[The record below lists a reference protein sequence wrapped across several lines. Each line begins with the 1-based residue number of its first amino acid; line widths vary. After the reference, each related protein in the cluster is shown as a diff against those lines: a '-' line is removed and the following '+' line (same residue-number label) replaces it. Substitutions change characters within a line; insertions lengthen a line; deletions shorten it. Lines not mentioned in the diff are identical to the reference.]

1 MRTIGCDWF
10 SALRQH
16 MNFSNPSIA
25 VMAGSADADR
35 MEAEPQQRNGGKTTK
50 PAAKEALSR
59 YMKSRSWTI
68 AVR

>member
-10 SALRQH
+10 DAIRQH
-16 MNFSNPSIA
+16 MNFSNPGIA

-35 MEAEPQQRNGGKTTK
+35 MEAERQRRNGGRTTK
-50 PAAKEALSR
+50 PAAKEAVSR